1 MLGDNILSRTR
12 TICDADGNVLSV
24 TEKDIS
30 WHQFRELRDELLLAS
45 DLWYLKDRWDALN
58 STQKGELNSYRDTLR
73 TLPQI
78 YADDELANTAW
89 DSIPELPEVMQ

>member
-1 MLGDNILSRTR
+1 MLSRKYTVA
-12 TICDADGNVLSV
+12 DADGNILSV
-24 TEKDIS
+24 TDMDIS
-30 WHQFRELRDELLLAS
+30 WFQFRELRDELLLAS

-78 YADDELANTAW
+78 HADDELANTAW